1 MAINAKQ
8 LLSRNETLKEDR
20 TLWDGF
26 YQDVVD
32 YMRMGKQ
39 APNEDRVA
47 GTQRHKHYDS
57 TAPHASKTLALIMAE
72 TLTSKAIQWFGFK
85 IPESSQFADF
95 NDDQDVLRWFNDLSK
110 SVNFALQ
117 QSNFYVV
124 INEVY
129 EDFNSFATVCL
140 YMEEAKLKHKG
151 FNGLNFRALPISSY
165 VFAESESGLVD
176 TVFWEYERTARQ
188 MVQQFGESNIPDPVR
203 KSLEKTPDDKFDLVR
218 VVAPAEDIGAKVAS
232 NFTYAH
238 VDIFKDMSLVLD
250 QRGYHENPYMVGR
263 WDKASGETRGRG
275 PAMIAM
281 DDIKS
286 LNQLRKLEL
295 TGLEKAVN
303 PSILT
308 GEEGFIGN
316 VKLGG
321 NSIVYSRDP
330 QNVRLLPTELRLNL
344 SSLKADELRR
354 GIRDMY
360 LTDQLNLPSSSRMT
374 AEEIMTRRGEMERLL
389 GPTIARF
396 ETEVLG
402 PMLERA
408 VGIMLRAGAIA
419 PPPEVLNG
427 LDQIDIEYVGQLAR
441 AQRVSEVQS
450 MQSWLGMIAEWG
462 QLDPDVMQIPDLP
475 AMARLA
481 APILGVPKKGIRGAA
496 ETQEKIGERKQQ
508 EAAMLQQQQAAQVAE
523 SAGKAA
529 PAMKVLQDG
538 AANLSDEDKQ
548 ALIQQFAGGAA

>member
-1 MAINAKQ
+1 MPAHAKS
-8 LLSRNETLKEDR
+8 LLGRNEKLKEER

-32 YMRMGKQ
+32 YMRMGK
-39 APNEDRVA
+39 ESVEEHRVP

-85 IPESSQFADF
+85 IPESSPFAEL
-95 NDDQDVLRWFNDLSK
+95 NDDDEVIRYFDDLART
-110 SVNFALQ
+110 VMFALQ

-124 INEVY
+124 INEIY

-140 YMEEAKLKHKG
+140 YIEESRIKQKG
-151 FNGLNFRALPISSY
+151 FNGLNFRALPINSY
-165 VFAESESGLVD
+165 VFAESESGMVD
-176 TVFWEYERTARQ
+176 TVFREFDLSARQ
-188 MVQQFGESNIPDPVR
+188 LKQRFPE
-203 KSLEKTPDDKFDLVR
+203 KSLPGVVLKAIEKNPDDRFDMLR
-218 VVAPAEDIGAKVAS
+218 VIGPQDELDAKVAKS
-232 NFTYAH
+232 FEFASI
-238 VDIFKDMSLVLD
+238 DIFKDKAMVLEE
-250 QRGYHENPYMVGR
+250 RGYHEFPYMVGR

-295 TGLEKAVN
+295 QGLEKAVN
-303 PSILT
+303 PSILA

-316 VKLGG
+316 VKMGG
-321 NSIVYSRDP
+321 NSIIYSRDP
-330 QNVRLLPTELRLNL
+330 QSVRLLPTELRLDL
-344 SSLKADELRR
+344 SSLKAEDLRR

-360 LTDQLNLPSSSRMT
+360 LTDQMNLPQSSRMT
-374 AEEIMTRRGEMERLL
+374 AEEIMQRRGEMERLL

-408 VGIMLRAGAIA
+408 VSIMLRTDAIA
-419 PPPEVLNG
+419 PAPESMQLV
-427 LDQIDIEYVGQLAR
+427 DSIDIEYVGQLAR
-441 AQRVSEVQS
+441 AQRMSEVQS
-450 MQSWLGMIAEWG
+450 MQGWVGLLEQWG
-462 QLDPDVMQIPDLP
+462 QIDPEVFQVADLK
-475 AMARLA
+475 AMARAA
-481 APILGVPKKGIRGAA
+481 APIMGVPKKGVRGAA
-496 ETQEKIGERKQQ
+496 EVQEKINAIKQLEAEAMKKQQ
-508 EAAMLQQQQAAQVAE
+508 LAQMAE

-529 PAMKVLQDG
+529 PALKVLQDG

-548 ALIQQFAGGAA
+548 ALAEQFSGAA